1 MKELNYYKFKKLDDI
16 ENYRQMI
23 KRYRHGYRNRFVCF

>member
-1 MKELNYYKFKKLDDI
+1 MKELNYYKLKKLDDI

-23 KRYRHGYRNRFVCF
+23 NRYRHGYINRFVCF